1 MGTIR
6 RRLDVI
12 GAIMLRDMRTRYG
25 RSHFGYVIAILWPL
39 SHLTGLT
46 AVFTLLRR
54 SAPIFGT
61 DNAVFL
67 ATGVLPYILVLYP
80 SRMTSIAIDMS
91 KALFIFPAIS
101 ALDIIIARAI
111 VEFLTAF
118 VVIIIFASGCALFG
132 VNLIPN
138 DLRIAA
144 AAIFATVYLSICF
157 GLLSTIIVALLDFW
171 KVLSILLL
179 ILAYLT
185 SGVFLPMST
194 LSPDIQSILSF
205 NPLTHCVEWLR
216 SAYFIGYGETFISRP
231 YVFWTATTMLFLALV
246 GERFIRG
253 RLMLQ

>member
-1 MGTIR
+1 MSSIR

-12 GAIMLRDMRTRYG
+12 GAVILRDMRTRYG

-39 SHLTGLT
+39 SHLAALT
-46 AVFTLLRR
+46 AVFTFLRR

-80 SRMTSIAIDMS
+80 SRMTSIAIDMN
-91 KALFIFPAIS
+91 KALFIFPAVS
-101 ALDIIIARAI
+101 ALDIIIARVI

-118 VVIIIFASGCALFG
+118 VVVIIFAAGCALLG
-132 VNLIPN
+132 VNIIPN

-157 GLLSTIIVALLDFW
+157 GLLSTIIVSLMDFW
-171 KVLSILLL
+171 KVLLLLLL
-179 ILAYLT
+179 IVAYLT

-194 LSPDIQSILSF
+194 LSPDLQHILSY

-231 YVFWTATTMLFLALV
+231 YVFWTATTMLFLCLV